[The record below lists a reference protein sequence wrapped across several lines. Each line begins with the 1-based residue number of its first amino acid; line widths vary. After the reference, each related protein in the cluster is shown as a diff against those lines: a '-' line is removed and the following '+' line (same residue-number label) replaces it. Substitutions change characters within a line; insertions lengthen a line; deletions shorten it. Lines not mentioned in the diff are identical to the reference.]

1 MDQQTQPTTKSRNHL
16 GMASSKWNKGAGY
29 EDDSSHDAVFGE
41 ISSEGPDYRSVG
53 LFGTAGLMMKT
64 QIGLGVLSIPATFD
78 ALGLIPGVLC
88 LVAIGLITTW
98 SDCVIGVFKL
108 RHRHVYAIDDAG
120 AMMFGRAGG
129 EFFGFIMWLNWVF
142 VAGAGMLSLSIA
154 LNAVSSHG
162 ACTAIFIAVAAV
174 LGFVLSS
181 IRTLGKMSWLAWV
194 GVISIVI
201 AVLMVTIATGVQDR
215 PDAAP
220 QDSVW
225 VSDYQLFK
233 TPTFVQAVSA
243 ICSYVSAY
251 GGTPGFFAIVAEM
264 RRPEQYN
271 KAVAICQSIVTAL
284 YVTVG
289 IVMYY
294 FCGSYVSSPA
304 LGSAGVVIKKASY
317 GVAIPGLIVSITL
330 VSHLPAK
337 YMLVR
342 LLRNTKHLTSNSAV
356 HWATWLGCTFC
367 VTIIAYIIASA
378 IPIFYALVS
387 LIGAL
392 LGSLLSFHAM
402 GFMWFY
408 DNWEKRSLSFKWLLS
423 CGWSIFVIAAG
434 TVLMV
439 AGTYGSILDII
450 QAYKAT
456 GGAGAW
462 SCADNSNSS

>member
-1 MDQQTQPTTKSRNHL
+1 MDQNTQPTTESRDDL
-16 GMASSKWNKGAGY
+16 GNTPPKWKKGGY
-29 EDDSSHDAVFGE
+29 EDDSTHDAVFGE
-41 ISSEGPDYRSVG
+41 ISSEGPDYRSYLEVG
-53 LFGTAGLMMKT
+53 LVGTAGLMMKT

-88 LVAIGLITTW
+88 LIAIGLITTW

-129 EFFGFIMWLNWVF
+129 EFFGFIMWL
-142 VAGAGMLSLSIA
+142 I
-154 LNAVSSHG
+154 
-162 ACTAIFIAVAAV
+162 
-174 LGFVLSS
+174 
-181 IRTLGKMSWLAWV
+181 
-194 GVISIVI
+194 
-201 AVLMVTIATGVQDR
+201 LMVTIATGVQDR

-220 QDSVW
+220 QEGTW
-225 VSDYQLFK
+225 VSDYELFK

-243 ICSYVSAY
+243 VCAYVSAY

-264 RRPEQYN
+264 RKPEQYN
-271 KAVAICQSIVTAL
+271 TAVAICQSIVTAL
-284 YVTVG
+284 YVMVG

-342 LLRNTKHLTSNSAV
+342 FLRNTKHLTSNSAI

-408 DNWEKRSLSFKWLLS
+408 DNWEKRSASPRWLLA

-450 QAYKAT
+450 KAYKAT

-462 SCADNSNSS
+462 SCADNSNST